1 MQSATYDESE
11 SKYVLN
17 GEPLSQCAILGE
29 IVELEEK
36 TTYLT
41 LQLEDGTGRFQCK
54 QWNNSNNANDGEDS
68 APSADH
74 GLVVGMWVRVH
85 VALKEF
91 NNNQMASVY
100 GIVKDPFNGNFDA
113 ITHHYI
119 QCIFEHLGRTKGT
132 LAKLKNS
139 GAGAAASVKSPPA
152 VYGQPENFVAE
163 RAQGAKVEGRG
174 AAAGDLVSMLRGI
187 FSTESASEHGW
198 SIVGIMDKLKSTEF
212 SSSTEAQVRVA
223 VAELCDDGAL
233 YSTVDDDHWAS
244 TS

>member
-1 MQSATYDESE
+1 MPFIV
-11 SKYVLN
+11 VLN
-17 GEPLSQCAILGE
+17 RVHTVDPHEQQSDDGWRVLGSSAFRDSRE
-29 IVELEEK
+29 WRWH
-36 TTYLT
+36 
-41 LQLEDGTGRFQCK
+41 GRR
-54 QWNNSNNANDGEDS
+54 
-68 APSADH
+68 
-74 GLVVGMWVRVH
+74 VRVRR
-85 VALKEF
+85 
-91 NNNQMASVY
+91 
-100 GIVKDPFNGNFDA
+100 D
-113 ITHHYI
+113 
-119 QCIFEHLGRTKGT
+119 
-132 LAKLKNS
+132 S

-174 AAAGDLVSMLRGI
+174 AAAGDLVSMLRGV